1 MQRRAD
7 GWHLEL
13 LAFGGSGAHA
23 DERVA
28 AVGGVKELRQVPLK
42 RDGWERRDFAL
53 ALDAKAGHERLPIVV
68 RAGTLPGS
76 WRSADSKIS
85 TARVGCPCAIRS
97 RARLTRGLIQRGAS
111 RRLSR

>member
-68 RAGTLPGS
+68 TILAYGAAERDDFVPDVSVRL
-76 WRSADSKIS
+76 RE
-85 TARVGCPCAIRS
+85 S
-97 RARLTRGLIQRGAS
+97 RAIATKAS
-111 RRLSR
+111 AS